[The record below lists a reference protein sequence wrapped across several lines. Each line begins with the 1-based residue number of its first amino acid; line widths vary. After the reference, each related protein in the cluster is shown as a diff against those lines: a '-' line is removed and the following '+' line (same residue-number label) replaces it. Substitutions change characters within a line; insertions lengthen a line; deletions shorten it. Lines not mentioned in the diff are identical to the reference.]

1 MSQCA
6 AQVKG
11 NLILASL
18 KVETKVNRSCLR
30 LRSCRPPRPAPVVL
44 LVHADLY
51 SQSVLKQ
58 MTPGFP
64 AIDHKHK
71 NTPTAYC
78 SHLPLQRHPLCP
90 ISPPLPLQSYFSC
103 CVLLTL
109 TSSQKKKPSPHSKR
123 SFHVFVSCVLPGFL
137 LQLHCNRSLDVFFC
151 FQHHGELSL
160 SEGEGMGGGLSGWAH
175 SEGAKWKDGKGR
187 DGAGVVVG

>member
-30 LRSCRPPRPAPVVL
+30 LWSCRLPRPAPVVL

-51 SQSVLKQ
+51 SRSVLKQ

-78 SHLPLQRHPLCP
+78 SHLPLQRHPLCLLYP
-90 ISPPLPLQSYFSC
+90 SSSPTILFLLLCAFPTHTHELSKKKKQPLPRLSLQAI
-103 CVLLTL
+103 
-109 TSSQKKKPSPHSKR
+109 
-123 SFHVFVSCVLPGFL
+123 VSCVCLVCLAWLPSAAAL
-137 LQLHCNRSLDVFFC
+137 
-151 FQHHGELSL
+151 
-160 SEGEGMGGGLSGWAH
+160 
-175 SEGAKWKDGKGR
+175 
-187 DGAGVVVG
+187 